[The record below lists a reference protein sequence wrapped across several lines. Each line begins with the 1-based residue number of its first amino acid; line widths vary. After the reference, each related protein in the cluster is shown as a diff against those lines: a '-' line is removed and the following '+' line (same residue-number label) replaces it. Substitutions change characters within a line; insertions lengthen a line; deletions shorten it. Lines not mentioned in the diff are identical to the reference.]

1 MDVKR
6 ILKNGLILGLVLVLL
21 MVGVSFHLFDGFID
35 LINLGLPLWIF
46 LILIVLVAAV
56 INQNKIIYQLR
67 SLQDQL
73 NNPPVDSYDYS
84 DEAQQ

>member
-84 DEAQQ
+84 NEAQP

>member
-1 MDVKR
+1 MDFKK
-6 ILKNGLILGLVLVLL
+6 ILKNGLILGFVLALL
-21 MVGVSFHLFDGFID
+21 MVCVSFHLFDGFID
-35 LINLGLPLWIF
+35 IINLGLPLWIF

-56 INQNKIIYQLR
+56 INQNKIIFQLR

-73 NNPPVDSYDYS
+73 NNPPEDSYDYS

>member
-1 MDVKR
+1 MDVKK

-73 NNPPVDSYDYS
+73 NNPPADPYDYS
-84 DEAQQ
+84 GEAQQ

>member
-1 MDVKR
+1 MDFKK
-6 ILKNGLILGLVLVLL
+6 ILKNGLILGFVLVLL
-21 MVGVSFHLFDGFID
+21 MICVSFHLFDGFID
-35 LINLGLPLWIF
+35 IINLGLPLWIF

-56 INQNKIIYQLR
+56 INQNKIIFQLR

-73 NNPPVDSYDYS
+73 NNPPEDSYDYS

>member
-1 MDVKR
+1 MDAKK
-6 ILKNGLILGLVLVLL
+6 ILKNGLILGLVLVVL

-35 LINLGLPLWIF
+35 IINLGLPLWIF

-56 INQNKIIYQLR
+56 INQNKIIFQLR

-73 NNPPVDSYDYS
+73 NNPPEDSYDYS